1 MSLLYNGAINDLRRN
16 IFGPLYYQLINSSRS
31 GYWHELEKSQY
42 LSEQELTAIQW
53 QRLSSLL
60 NYAWLNNDF
69 YRNRFDKAG
78 ISPSDI
84 TCPDDMRK
92 LPILTKAD
100 IREQNQKIISRGFD
114 IDNLLKMKTGGS
126 TGRALE
132 VYLTEECS
140 ERRNACARRHDRW
153 SGWELGEPIAAV
165 WGNPYIPSTLKG
177 KFKEWIVS
185 PLIYLDTMCLS
196 RQAVETFSE
205 QWDKVKPT
213 LLFGH
218 AHSIFMLAQKV
229 RELGIENI
237 RPCGIISSSMMLLA
251 HERTVIED
259 VFKVRVTDRYGCE
272 EVSLI
277 ASECECHKGMHLN
290 IEHLFIE
297 FIKDDGSPSEPG
309 EPGKIVVTDLCNQAM
324 PLIRYQVEDIGVPTE
339 RKCDCGRGL
348 PLMEGVVGRVAD
360 FLRRRDGSQIAGI
373 SLIENTLTKY
383 PGLDQMQIVQNDF
396 EDFYIRLVVGKSFKD
411 DTLIEL
417 TEFFKKKFGANL
429 KLKFDLVD
437 AIKPEQSGKYRFT
450 ICKIN

>member
-1 MSLLYNGAINDLRRN
+1 MSLLYNGAINALRRN
-16 IFGPLYYQLINSSRS
+16 VFDPLYYHLINSSRP
-31 GYWHELEKSQY
+31 GYWRKLEKTQY
-42 LSEQELTAIQW
+42 LPEKELKVIQW
-53 QRLSSLL
+53 QRLCSLL

-78 ISPSDI
+78 VSPADI

-114 IDNLLKMKTGGS
+114 IETLLKMKTGGS
-126 TGRALE
+126 TGRSLE

-177 KFKEWIVS
+177 KLKEWIVS
-185 PLIYLDTMCLS
+185 PIIYLDTMCLN
-196 RQAVETFSE
+196 RQAVEVFAE
-205 QWDKVKPT
+205 QWDIVKPT

-218 AHSIFMLAQKV
+218 AHSIFMLAQQV
-229 RELGIENI
+229 SELGIENI
-237 RPCGIISSSMMLLA
+237 RPRGIISSSMMLLA

-259 VFKVRVTDRYGCE
+259 VFKVRVTNRYGCE

-277 ASECECHKGMHLN
+277 ASECECHNGMHLN

-297 FIKDDGSPSEPG
+297 FIKDDGSPSKPG
-309 EPGKIVVTDLCNQAM
+309 EPGKIVVTDLYNQAI

-360 FLRRRDGSQIAGI
+360 FLRKRDGSQVAGI

-396 EDFYIRLVVGKSFKD
+396 EDIYIRLVVGKAFKD

-417 TEFFKKKFGANL
+417 TMFFKKIFGINL
-429 KLKFDLVD
+429 KLEFDLVD